1 MARTTTYEELEIQ
14 EAVRL
19 VESAKTLQQLRQGQ
33 AILIPALT
41 GASMEATARI
51 LGLGRNQVCVMR
63 RKFREQG
70 GTTYSDKDR
79 RGGRHRELLNPDEE
93 KAFLAP
99 WLEQAKNGGVIVV
112 PPIQAAYEER
122 VGKKVPPSTVYRML
136 ARHGWRKVTPD
147 TRHPKAKPEAQE
159 DFKKN
164 SRKSSRKS

>member
-1 MARTTTYEELEIQ
+1 MARTSTYEEQEIQ
-14 EAVRL
+14 EAIRL

-63 RKFREQG
+63 RKFREHG

-79 RGGRHRELLNPDEE
+79 RGGRHRELLSPDEE

-99 WLEQAKNGGVIVV
+99 GSNRQRTAGSSSSLPFMRPTRNGW
-112 PPIQAAYEER
+112 ER
-122 VGKKVPPSTVYRML
+122 RSRPRPSTECWLGMDG
-136 ARHGWRKVTPD
+136 AR
-147 TRHPKAKPEAQE
+147 
-159 DFKKN
+159 
-164 SRKSSRKS
+164 

>member
-1 MARTTTYEELEIQ
+1 
-14 EAVRL
+14 
-19 VESAKTLQQLRQGQ
+19 
-33 AILIPALT
+33 
-41 GASMEATARI
+41 
-51 LGLGRNQVCVMR
+51 MR
-63 RKFREQG
+63 RTFREHG
-70 GTTYSDKDR
+70 GTTYSDKER
-79 RGGRHRELLNPDEE
+79 RGGRHRELLSPDEE

-99 WLEQAKNGGVIVV
+99 WLEQAKDGGVIVV
-112 PPIQAAYEER
+112 PPIHAAYEER

>member
-1 MARTTTYEELEIQ
+1 MARTSTYEEQEIQ
-14 EAVRL
+14 EAIRL

-63 RKFREQG
+63 RTFREHG

-79 RGGRHRELLNPDEE
+79 RGGRHRELLSPDEE

-99 WLEQAKNGGVIVV
+99 WLEQAKNGGVIVI
-112 PPIQAAYEER
+112 PPIHAAYEER